1 MSESRSDVFT
11 LARLP
16 SPLGV
21 MLVASDGGGTLR
33 ALDWEDY
40 AARMRPLLRRQYGPA
55 TAFREG
61 AAPPALRR
69 ALADYF
75 DGALTA
81 LNGLP
86 VATAGTPFQRLVW
99 AALRQIPAGSVL
111 SYRTIAERIGRNTA
125 VRAVGAANGANPISL
140 VVPCHRVIGADGTL
154 TGYGGG
160 IERKRWLLAHEGALP
175 AGAADRSSADQQF
188 GRGSASMSS
197 SLARMT

>member
-1 MSESRSDVFT
+1 MSDLPSEAFT

-16 SPLGV
+16 SPIGV
-21 MLVASDGGGTLR
+21 LLAATDASGALR

-40 AARMRPLLRRQYGPA
+40 APRMRTLLRRQYGP
-55 TAFREG
+55 G
-61 AAPPALRR
+61 AAFVAGPAPAAVSR

-75 DGALTA
+75 DGALEA
-81 LNGLP
+81 LDGLR
-86 VATAGTPFQRLVW
+86 VATAGTPFQRRVW
-99 AALRQIPAGSVL
+99 AALRQIPVGSVT
-111 SYRTIAERIGRNTA
+111 SYGALAERIGHKTA
-125 VRAVGAANGANPISL
+125 VRAVGAANGANPIGI

-160 IERKRWLLAHEGALP
+160 LERKRWLLAHEGALP
-175 AGAADRSSADQQF
+175 SRQAAQQV